1 MSRRLWQVVLATL
14 LALFAVGAIIVV
26 AQVADASPPA
36 DSSASYGDYAQW
48 YAGVSH
54 TQLTPT
60 DFITVTSTDDGGGMS
75 ERCNTH
81 SPCTLRRAINQV
93 RWYSNP
99 GRVFRIAFDL
109 ETGDPGYDAGH
120 GVWVIDVDS
129 DSTSETFAFREFGRY
144 GQVIVDGTTQPIG
157 RDLSIG
163 PRVVLRGDNKKGAF
177 NLTGGNNVV
186 RGLAF
191 QGFADNTV
199 HIPATN
205 SNLIEENWF
214 GLTIT
219 GTGIY
224 LRNPL
229 HPEDGSGEAGI
240 YAQMSG
246 SDGTTIDL
254 RADNETFRPRFE
266 RVPEAKCSLIYAS
279 VNNTIQGN
287 VLVGFKGSS
296 INVQGDHNSVL
307 SNTVGTYAD
316 GTVPEVRP
324 ERKCR
329 PNARYY
335 NWFAGA
341 GIDVFGTGNLVA
353 HNRLVGMLFQSN
365 DPLNTPDD
373 ALSVTG
379 RDHVVRHNIIGVA
392 SDGTPFGVCGEGI
405 HVGGVSGAHFIQVIT
420 NTVVGAQGEAG
431 IFVTAGELG
440 YDLDGVTVQGNV
452 IEDSAKEAFKFGD
465 KVPAALREFNPA
477 AVTEITSDGFE
488 TTISGSNGADSLC
501 EECMVELFLDHIDM
515 VTETLESLGKT
526 VADGSGDWGFTLDRT
541 LALTEGIRT
550 ASTTAS
556 DGQIQ
561 NATGTITYSAGTTTK
576 ISEIYT
582 QTGAPD
588 PVEPPA
594 PVPLEPLP
602 VVEPEYMPVPTP
614 PSSYNLVITVTST
627 ADPDDSEQYVCTNA
641 DYPGVVGKT
650 NRLPCTL
657 RQAIEEAESV
667 MAADPSVRPVLI
679 RFDISDKDPGYDDEL
694 DVWVIQITDTL
705 KTDALPTLGSTD
717 VNKSGQ
723 VVIDGDTQ
731 PGGRKDGPKIVLRG
745 PANRKL
751 AGHGL
756 VVNGDNNVIR
766 GIVFQDLRMVLQLN
780 HAHNIVEDNWFGLTT
795 EGLDIYLK
803 NEEAPEDGSGQ
814 SGITVA
820 AAGTNTLIQDN
831 VLAGYRGAA
840 INVESTDSHILN
852 NAVGTRYDGTVPEVA
867 WNRWCRPNA
876 RYHNWFGGAGVEI
889 GGKRNR
895 VIGNR
900 IAGLLWYSADPINT
914 PDDALSVTGEDHL
927 VQENVI
933 GVDADGE
940 EVGSCGRGL
949 VVDARYTRVMSNTVI
964 RTVLEPF
971 RINGTEK
978 TMNALYYQGNL
989 SWDSAPIYLEWGNL
1003 VPESRSIFTP
1013 AQVLSI
1019 DVAGGSTTIAGSNHP
1034 DAPCPYCQVELFLED
1049 LDEVTETLESL
1060 ARTQAD
1066 VDGDWSVTLARTL
1079 ALTEGVR
1086 TASTILNY
1094 GVIEQFDFPSTS
1106 RLSEVYSR
1114 TGYILPPPPPEPDPA
1129 KPPTIPEV
1137 AYLSP
1142 PKPPATHPTVIVVTT
1157 TDDTNT
1163 SQTCADT
1170 TADNCTLRRAI
1181 NQVETLTA
1189 AQRPALIAF
1198 DIPLSDEG
1206 YDVGGYWVI
1215 TLATDLPA
1223 VEGGQVTI
1231 DGTTQTGGRST
1242 GPKVIVRRG
1251 TSTGAKLRLGE
1262 TQFEGGYVLKGLGWQ
1277 GVEVHMTGDGNVV
1290 AHNWL
1295 GQSEDGDEI
1304 YLYNN
1309 DPSKQNHA
1317 IIVAGSSSDQNHIH
1331 HNALAGSSTNA
1342 INLQG
1347 DDNLVELNTI
1357 GTLADGTIPVETI
1370 DPEDICIHTQL
1381 TGNWYGGGGIYLGG
1395 KRNRVMDNT
1404 MAGLMLYGS
1413 AQQTQPPAIELVGG
1427 LDHLVQG
1434 NRIGVDAA
1442 GTAAWTCGPAVD
1454 NTDASFTSIL
1464 SNTIVNGYQQGIFVD
1479 GTVIAINATTMQG
1492 NVISN
1497 TVTAIEFGESVPEA
1511 LSLFAPAL
1519 VTQIDGVA
1527 VTGTDDDPCPYC
1539 YVDVFLDDDDS
1550 TVEALAYL
1558 GTTTADVNGDWSFVL
1573 PAELENDEGL
1583 RTISTARTYGVMQ
1596 YFEVG
1601 TSSGFSMLF
1610 QPEAPVA
1617 PSGVTISGPP
1627 TSPLERGVLYNFVAS
1642 VSPVNATLPITYT
1655 WEATD
1660 HSPQTVSGGVTNDID
1675 LSWTLGGTKLITV
1688 SVDNGVGSPVTDS
1701 YSVEVESEPE
1711 PGVALSS
1718 VTISGPTTPLEPGV
1732 TYNFVASVSPV
1743 SATLPITYTWEAT
1756 DHTAQVVTGGGLT
1769 DEMELSWTLAGSK
1782 QIRVTVDNGVG
1793 RSVTDSYSVEVQKEE
1808 EDFYIFLPLVM
1819 RRG

>member
-1 MSRRLWQVVLATL
+1 MSHKLWQIALATL
-14 LALFAVGAIIVV
+14 LALLTVGVLVV
-26 AQVADASPPA
+26 AAQVVDGPPPTNSSRSADGNVQS
-36 DSSASYGDYAQW
+36 
-48 YAGVSH
+48 YAGAAE
-54 TQLTPT
+54 TELTPT

-75 ERCNTH
+75 ERCDTH
-81 SPCTLRRAINQV
+81 APCTLRRAINQV
-93 RWYSNP
+93 RWYSASS
-99 GRVFRIAFDL
+99 RVFRIGFDL
-109 ETGDPGYDAGH
+109 ETSDSGYDAEH
-120 GVWVIDVDS
+120 GVWVIEVDS
-129 DSTSETFAFREFGRY
+129 SNSSDTFAFREFGRY

-157 RDLSIG
+157 RDLNIG
-163 PRVVLRGDNKKGAF
+163 PRVILRGDNEKGAF
-177 NLTGGNNVV
+177 ILTGGKNVV

-191 QGFADNTV
+191 QGFGDQMVNV
-199 HIPATN
+199 PATN
-205 SNLIEENWF
+205 ENLIEDNWF

-229 HPEDGSGEAGI
+229 MPEDGSGETGI
-240 YAQMSG
+240 FVQKSG
-246 SDGTTIDL
+246 SDGKT
-254 RADNETFRPRFE
+254 
-266 RVPEAKCSLIYAS
+266 
-279 VNNTIQGN
+279 NTIEDN
-287 VLVGFKGSS
+287 VLVGFKTSAV
-296 INVQGDHNSVL
+296 NVQGDHNLVV

-353 HNRLVGMLFQSN
+353 HNRLVGMLSQSN

-379 RDHVVRHNIIGVA
+379 QDHVVRHNIIGVA

-405 HVGGVSGAHFIQVIT
+405 HVGGVSGAHFIQVIS
-420 NTVVGAQGEAG
+420 NTVVGAHGEGG

-477 AVTEITSDGFE
+477 TVTQINSTGIETIIEGTS
-488 TTISGSNGADSLC
+488 GANSLC
-501 EECMVELFLDHIDM
+501 ENCIVELFLDQIDP
-515 VTETLESLGKT
+515 VTETLESLGKV
-526 VADGSGDWGFTLDRT
+526 VADGSGDWTFTLDRS

-550 ASTTAS
+550 ASTTTS
-556 DGQIQ
+556 DEQIQ
-561 NATGTITYSAGTTTK
+561 NKTGTIVYSAGTTTR
-576 ISEIYT
+576 ISTIYT
-582 QTGAPD
+582 QTGAPA
-588 PVEPPA
+588 PVEPPP

-602 VVEPEYMPVPTP
+602 AVEPEYMPVPTP
-614 PSSYNLVITVTST
+614 PSSYNMVITVTST
-627 ADPDDSEQYVCTNA
+627 ADPDDSEQYVCRNA
-641 DYPGVVGKT
+641 GYPGVVGKT

-679 RFDISDKDPGYDDEL
+679 RFDIPEEDPGYDDTL
-694 DVWVIQITDTL
+694 DVWVIQITDTQKL
-705 KTDALPTLGSTD
+705 NALPTLGSTD
-717 VNKSGQ
+717 VSKSGQ

-731 PGGRKDGPKIVLRG
+731 PGGREDGPKIVLRG
-745 PANRKL
+745 PANREL
-751 AGHGL
+751 VGHGL

-766 GIVFQDLRMVLQLN
+766 GIAFQDLRMVLQLN

-795 EGLDIYLK
+795 DGLDIYLK
-803 NEEAPEDGSGQ
+803 NAEAPEDGSGQ

-820 AAGTNTLIQDN
+820 SAGTNALIRDN

-840 INVESTDSHILN
+840 IDVESSDSHILHN
-852 NAVGTRYDGTVPEVA
+852 TVGTRYDGTAPEVA

-889 GGKRNR
+889 GGGRNQ

-914 PDDALSVTGEDHL
+914 PDDALSVTGQDHL
-927 VQENVI
+927 IQENVI
-933 GVDADGE
+933 GVDADGK

-989 SWDSAPIYLEWGNL
+989 SWDSAPIYLEFGNL
-1003 VPESRSIFTP
+1003 VPEARSIFTP
-1013 AQVLSI
+1013 AHVLDI
-1019 DVAGGSTTIAGSNHP
+1019 EVASGNTTIVGSNHP
-1034 DAPCPYCQVELFLED
+1034 DAPCPYCQVELFLDD

-1060 ARTQAD
+1060 ALAQAD

-1079 ALTEGVR
+1079 ALTEGIR

-1094 GVIEQFDFPSTS
+1094 GVMENFDFPSTS
-1106 RLSEVYSR
+1106 RVSPVYSR
-1114 TGYILPPPPPEPDPA
+1114 TGHILPPPPPEPDPA
-1129 KPPTIPEV
+1129 MPPIIPDV
-1137 AYLSP
+1137 AYLDP
-1142 PKPPATHPTVIVVTT
+1142 PSVPGAYATTLTV
-1157 TDDTNT
+1157 N
-1163 SQTCADT
+1163 T
-1170 TADNCTLRRAI
+1170 TADSSHSPPSGSLRWAI
-1181 NQVETLTA
+1181 NQVEGLTP

-1198 DIPLSDEG
+1198 DIPTSDTG
-1206 YDVGGYWVI
+1206 YEAEGYWVI
-1215 TLATDLPA
+1215 ALASDLPS

-1231 DGTTQTGGRST
+1231 DGTTQPGGRST
-1242 GPKVIVRRG
+1242 GPRIIVRRR
-1251 TSTGAKLRLGE
+1251 TSTGAKLQLGE
-1262 TQFEGGYVLKGLGWQ
+1262 TQFEGGYVLRGLAFQ

-1290 AHNWL
+1290 ASNWL
-1295 GQSEDGDEI
+1295 GQSDDGSEI

-1317 IIVAGSSSDQNHIH
+1317 IIVAGSTSDHNHIH
-1331 HNALAGSSTNA
+1331 HNAIAGSSTNA

-1347 DDNLVELNTI
+1347 DDNLVERNRI
-1357 GTLADGTIPVETI
+1357 GTLADGTIPVGTI
-1370 DPEDICIHTQL
+1370 APKDICKHTQL
-1381 TGNWYGGGGIYLGG
+1381 TGNWYGGGGIYVGG
-1395 KRNRVMDNT
+1395 RRNRVIRNT
-1404 MAGLMLYGS
+1404 IAGLMLYGS

-1427 LDHLVQG
+1427 FDHLVQQ

-1442 GTAAWTCGPAVD
+1442 GTAAWTCGPAID

-1479 GTVIAINATTMQG
+1479 GTVIAINATTMRG

-1497 TVTAIEFGESVPEA
+1497 TVSAIEFGESVPEA
-1511 LSLFAPAL
+1511 LSLFGPAL
-1519 VTQIDGVA
+1519 VTQVDGVA
-1527 VTGTDDDPCPYC
+1527 ASGTSDDACPYC
-1539 YVDVFLDDDDS
+1539 YVDLFLDDDDS
-1550 TVEALAYL
+1550 TVEAVAYL
-1558 GTTTADVNGDWSFVL
+1558 GTALADVNGDWDFVL
-1573 PAELENDEGL
+1573 PAELEDDEGL

-1601 TSSGFSMLF
+1601 TSSGLSMLF
-1610 QPEAPVA
+1610 QPEAAVA
-1617 PSGVTISGPP
+1617 LSSVTISGPS
-1627 TSPLERGVLYNFVAS
+1627 TTPLEPGVIYNFVAS
-1642 VSPVNATLPITYT
+1642 VNPVNATLPITYT

-1660 HSPQTVSGGVTNDID
+1660 HAPQVVSGGVTNDME
-1675 LSWTLGGTKLITV
+1675 LSWTLGGTKQITV
-1688 SVDNGVGSPVTDS
+1688 TADNGVGSPMTDF
-1701 YSVEVESEPE
+1701 YSV
-1711 PGVALSS
+1711 
-1718 VTISGPTTPLEPGV
+1718 
-1732 TYNFVASVSPV
+1732 
-1743 SATLPITYTWEAT
+1743 
-1756 DHTAQVVTGGGLT
+1756 
-1769 DEMELSWTLAGSK
+1769 
-1782 QIRVTVDNGVG
+1782 TVQG
-1793 RSVTDSYSVEVQKEE
+1793 EE
-1808 EDFYIFLPLVM
+1808 ESFDVFLPMVL